1 MSEASLE
8 SSSILPDTLQEVPSG
23 SLSDGTKELNNTEPP
38 KMSKNQQKRLLREAR
53 RKETK
58 AEWRKLQKAKRK
70 LKEQVKKEEYIK
82 QGKLQEYIANFIIFL
97 FRSWISCEK
106 TGQDWSK

>member
-1 MSEASLE
+1 M
-8 SSSILPDTLQEVPSG
+8 QEVPSE

-82 QGKLQEYIANFIIFL
+82 QGKLQEYIANFIIFCL
-97 FRSWISCEK
+97 GLEYPVK
-106 TGQDWSK
+106 KLGQD